1 MAQTRS
7 IRTLLIVAL
16 LGANALVVA
25 LCVYSLYQSRQLH
38 QLRAESL
45 VRNVASGVEQNISSS
60 VGKIDLALQAAVD
73 ELEQQL
79 AAKGLDAARTNG
91 FFARFEQR
99 MPEVEGFR
107 VANAEGAVVIGKG
120 VTPADHFSAAD
131 RDYFLHHKHLDN
143 KSLWITKPIWGRVV
157 KHYIIIFARRYNQPN
172 GDFAGVVFA
181 TVSSD
186 HFTQLLSKFD
196 LGPKGTV
203 VLRDADV
210 GLIVRYPPL
219 PDSPAGKVGNSDVSP
234 ELRQIIAS
242 GVSTATY
249 HAPVSADGFERVHA
263 LHRVSNI
270 PMWVN
275 AGVASEDYLADWNQ
289 EKLKTMGLVL
299 AIVAMGL
306 ALGWL
311 LLRLLNQTIRESAR
325 NRIYLNSGSDGVQ
338 IVSAAGTLVEVNN
351 RFCAMAGYPRAELLS
366 MSAGR
371 WAACWPDGLWPGLL
385 KRGEPQTLE
394 TRLLCRSGQALDVE
408 VNLSGF
414 SLDGEQ
420 HLYVSV
426 RDITERKHNEA
437 ALRESEERFRTAFL
451 TSPDAVNITR
461 LSDGRYLEVNDA
473 FVQTMGWAREE
484 TVGRSSLDMAIWH
497 RADDRQRLVAA
508 LQRDGHCDNMEAE
521 FVAKDGAI
529 ITGLMSAHVI
539 MLKGEQCLLSVT
551 RDITERKAA
560 ENQLRKLSMAVE
572 QSSDSVIITNLDGQI
587 EYVNETFVQNTGYS
601 RAEAIGANPR
611 VLQSG
616 RTPAPT
622 YASLWD
628 AMTQGRSWSGEF
640 YNQRKDGS
648 HYIEWAVISPI
659 RQPDGRITHYV
670 AVKSDIT
677 ARKEAEER
685 INNLAFFDPLT
696 GLPNRRLLLDR
707 LKHAIASAHRTDR
720 HGALLFIDLD
730 NFKTLN
736 DTLGHDIGDLLLRQ
750 TAQRLLGCVREDD
763 TVARLGGDEFV
774 VLLEHVSTQVQ
785 DTASSAETV
794 AGKILAALNQSY
806 QLDSFTCHSSASI
819 GVTLFS
825 DHQGNLEDL
834 LKRADLAMYQAK
846 TAGRNTLRFFDPQM
860 QVAVTTRAA
869 LEEDLREALR
879 SQQFVLFYQ
888 AQVDGAGAI
897 TGVEAL
903 LRWHHPRRGLVS
915 PAEFIPLAEDTGLIV
930 PIGRWVLE
938 TACAQLSAW
947 SARADR
953 RALNIAVNV
962 SARQFYSQDFVEQ
975 VTQVLDA
982 SGAAPQR
989 LKLELTES
997 LLVTHI
1003 EDVISKMQTLKAAGV
1018 CFSLDDF
1025 GTGYSSLSYLKKL
1038 PLDQLKIDQS
1048 FVRDILVDPND
1059 AAIAKMVVALAES
1072 LGLAVIAEGV
1082 ETDAQ
1087 RSFLAELGCHAYQG
1101 YLFSR
1106 PLPLDEFEQLAA
1118 RS

>member
-1 MAQTRS
+1 
-7 IRTLLIVAL
+7 
-16 LGANALVVA
+16 
-25 LCVYSLYQSRQLH
+25 
-38 QLRAESL
+38 
-45 VRNVASGVEQNISSS
+45 
-60 VGKIDLALQAAVD
+60 
-73 ELEQQL
+73 
-79 AAKGLDAARTNG
+79 
-91 FFARFEQR
+91 
-99 MPEVEGFR
+99 
-107 VANAEGAVVIGKG
+107 
-120 VTPADHFSAAD
+120 
-131 RDYFLHHKHLDN
+131 
-143 KSLWITKPIWGRVV
+143 
-157 KHYIIIFARRYNQPN
+157 
-172 GDFAGVVFA
+172 
-181 TVSSD
+181 
-186 HFTQLLSKFD
+186 
-196 LGPKGTV
+196 
-203 VLRDADV
+203 
-210 GLIVRYPPL
+210 
-219 PDSPAGKVGNSDVSP
+219 
-234 ELRQIIAS
+234 
-242 GVSTATY
+242 
-249 HAPVSADGFERVHA
+249 
-263 LHRVSNI
+263 
-270 PMWVN
+270 
-275 AGVASEDYLADWNQ
+275 
-289 EKLKTMGLVL
+289 
-299 AIVAMGL
+299 
-306 ALGWL
+306 
-311 LLRLLNQTIRESAR
+311 
-325 NRIYLNSGSDGVQ
+325 
-338 IVSAAGTLVEVNN
+338 
-351 RFCAMAGYPRAELLS
+351 
-366 MSAGR
+366 
-371 WAACWPDGLWPGLL
+371 
-385 KRGEPQTLE
+385 
-394 TRLLCRSGQALDVE
+394 
-408 VNLSGF
+408 
-414 SLDGEQ
+414 
-420 HLYVSV
+420 
-426 RDITERKHNEA
+426 
-437 ALRESEERFRTAFL
+437 
-451 TSPDAVNITR
+451 
-461 LSDGRYLEVNDA
+461 
-473 FVQTMGWAREE
+473 
-484 TVGRSSLDMAIWH
+484 
-497 RADDRQRLVAA
+497 
-508 LQRDGHCDNMEAE
+508 
-521 FVAKDGAI
+521 
-529 ITGLMSAHVI
+529 
-539 MLKGEQCLLSVT
+539 
-551 RDITERKAA
+551 
-560 ENQLRKLSMAVE
+560 
-572 QSSDSVIITNLDGQI
+572 
-587 EYVNETFVQNTGYS
+587 
-601 RAEAIGANPR
+601 
-611 VLQSG
+611 
-616 RTPAPT
+616 
-622 YASLWD
+622 
-628 AMTQGRSWSGEF
+628 
-640 YNQRKDGS
+640 
-648 HYIEWAVISPI
+648 
-659 RQPDGRITHYV
+659 V

-696 GLPNRRLLLDR
+696 GLPNRRLLMDR
-707 LKHAIASAHRTDR
+707 LKHAIASANRTDR
-720 HGALLFIDLD
+720 HAALLFIDLD

-750 TAQRLLGCVREDD
+750 TAQRLLGCVREGD

-774 VLLEHVSTQVQ
+774 VLLEHVSTQLQ

-825 DHQGNLEDL
+825 DHHGNLEDL

-879 SQQFVLFYQ
+879 SQQFLLFYQ

-903 LRWHHPRRGLVS
+903 LRWQHPRRGLVS

-947 SARADR
+947 AARPDR

-975 VTQVLDA
+975 VTQVLDS